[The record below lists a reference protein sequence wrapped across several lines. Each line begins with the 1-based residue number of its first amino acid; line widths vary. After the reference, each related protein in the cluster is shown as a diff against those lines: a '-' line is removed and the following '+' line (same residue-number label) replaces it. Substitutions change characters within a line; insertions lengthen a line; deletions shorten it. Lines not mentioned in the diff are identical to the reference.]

1 MQESGQSNEF
11 FDSQLKEDNSLA
23 GSLMSP
29 DPKTD
34 DSNSPNK
41 MTKHTKFNS
50 FVNLSG
56 NQLTR
61 SELYLDRMLELGFTN
76 RENVTKTNFN
86 KSNTIRN
93 TNKSGNNILAVKS
106 KIS

>member
-41 MTKHTKFNS
+41 I
-50 FVNLSG
+50 
-56 NQLTR
+56 
-61 SELYLDRMLELGFTN
+61 Y
-76 RENVTKTNFN
+76 
-86 KSNTIRN
+86 
-93 TNKSGNNILAVKS
+93 
-106 KIS
+106 